1 MKTVPANTPV
11 MEPRVLKACEKFSL
25 RAAVAGAPI
34 WVMKG
39 FDAVSRNESPDAITK
54 SAIKKNQ
61 YLPTLAAGQKSPA
74 PVANKSSPV
83 MSPVLYPLR
92 RILSAAGIARKK

>member
-1 MKTVPANTPV
+1 MKTVPASTPV
-11 MEPRVLKACEKFSL
+11 IEPRVLKACEKFSL

-54 SAIKKNQ
+54 SAIRKNQ
-61 YLPTLAAGQKSPA
+61 YLPTIAAGQKSPA
-74 PVANKSSPV
+74 PVVIAHAVHDGFWLP
-83 MSPVLYPLR
+83 
-92 RILSAAGIARKK
+92 AGAEGNDL